1 MQEDFLHYIWNFK
14 KFDFRRAHTVDNQPV
29 TIVNSGTPNFNSGP
43 DFFNA
48 TIKIGEQLWAGNVE
62 IHVRSSDWYSH
73 RHENDPNYENVVLH
87 VVWENN
93 IDIYRKDNSII
104 PALELKDLTSEETLT
119 SYRNLL
125 LAPNAK
131 WINCEKEFVNFQN
144 FEIENWLERMYF
156 EKLEQKS
163 DAIGKL
169 LGNSENNWEE
179 VLFRL
184 LARSFGLKVNGDA
197 FLSMAQ
203 SLDFT
208 TIRKCRTSPLL
219 LEALLFGQ
227 SGLLDKKNEDEYFQE
242 LKKEYS
248 FLKRKFGLSNSGV
261 ERPKYFRLRPENFPN
276 IRLSQFAGL
285 YSGVP
290 HLFSKIISTGTRKE
304 LQELLKVE
312 TAVYWK
318 KHYNFGKE
326 HSLRAKK
333 LSEDFIDLLI
343 INTIIPLKFY
353 YFRSIGSGDPQQ
365 ILRLIQEIKT
375 EKNTVIEK
383 FNTIRPNTAVTA
395 LHSQALLHLKATYC
409 DKNYC
414 LKCNLGAKIIRG

>member
-14 KFDFRRAHTVDNQPV
+14 KFDFRRAQTVDGQPV
-29 TIVNSGTPNFNSGP
+29 VIINSGTPNFNSGP

-48 TIKIGEQLWAGNVE
+48 NIKIGEQLWAGNVE
-62 IHVRSSDWYSH
+62 IHIRSSDWYSH
-73 RHENDPNYENVVLH
+73 RHEIDSNYENVVLH

-93 IDIYRKDNSII
+93 IDIYRKDNSVI
-104 PALELKDLTSEETLT
+104 PTLELKDLTSEDTLK
-119 SYRNLL
+119 SYRELL

-131 WINCEKEFVNFQN
+131 WINCEREFVNFQN

-163 DAIGKL
+163 EAIGKL
-169 LGNSENNWEE
+169 LKKSENNWEE
-179 VLFRL
+179 VLFWL
-184 LARSFGLKVNGDA
+184 LARSFGLKVNGEA

-203 SLDFT
+203 SLDFS
-208 TIRKCRTSPLL
+208 IIQKCRSSHLY
-219 LEALLFGQ
+219 LEALFFGQ
-227 SGLLDKKNEDEYFQE
+227 SGLLDVKNEDVYFQE
-242 LKKEYS
+242 LKKEYI

-276 IRLSQFAGL
+276 IRLSQLAGL
-285 YSGVP
+285 YSAVP
-290 HLFSKIISTGTRKE
+290 HLFSKIMNAGKRKE

-312 TAVYWK
+312 TSTYWK
-318 KHYNFGKE
+318 EHYTFGKD
-326 HSLRAKK
+326 HSFRAKK

-353 YFRSIGSGDPQQ
+353 YLRSIGSYEPQQ
-365 ILRLIQEIKT
+365 ILQLIQEIKT
-375 EKNTVIEK
+375 EKNSVIDK
-383 FNTIRPNTAVTA
+383 FNLIRPNTSATA
-395 LHSQALLHLKATYC
+395 LHSQALLHLKGAYC

-414 LKCNLGAKIIRG
+414 LNCNLGAKLIRG